1 MKNILIT
8 GANSYIG
15 TSFEK
20 WLEREP
26 SKYKVETLN
35 MRDSSWKTQ
44 DFSRFDVVFH
54 VAGIAHI
61 KETTENEKLYYEINR
76 DLAYETAKK
85 AKQDG
90 VSQFIFLS
98 SMSVYGLENG
108 LIDNQTK
115 LNPNTAYGKSKI
127 EAEELIKPLEDE
139 TFKIAILRPPMVYGK
154 GCKGNYQ
161 RLAKLALKTPLFPNI
176 DNKRSM
182 IYIDNLSE
190 FTKKIIDNQSR
201 GLYFPQNTEYV
212 NTSDMV
218 SKIAEQHN
226 KKIVLTKLF
235 NPMLKMINISTINK
249 VFGSLVYEK
258 SMSSYQDNYNVVIY
272 EESISKTES

>member
-61 KETTENEKLYYEINR
+61 KETTENEKLYYEVNR
-76 DLAYETAKK
+76 DLAFETAKK

-108 LIDNQTK
+108 LINDQTK

-127 EAEELIKPLEDE
+127 EAEELIRPLEDE
-139 TFKIAILRPPMVYGK
+139 TFRIAILRPPMVYGK

-182 IYIDNLSE
+182 IHIDNLSE